1 MTNPAI
7 AAVLGPGERARV
19 EAAMGDRIAVLHQET
34 IPDAI
39 RVVRERPVAAV
50 LLSVSRCQDEQ
61 LPELDRLVQG
71 FPAIPTVALMNGP
84 GHSDVLLRLGARG
97 IREVIDVNAP
107 EGWRRLRALVEG
119 PGTPATARIQGPILN
134 ALNEAPPDAKLFFE
148 ALIRCAP
155 HHVTVRRL
163 ARTLHV
169 SPSTLLSRFQRAGIP
184 SPKSYL
190 AALRLLHAALLL
202 EDGGR
207 SVADVAYRL
216 EYSSPQSFGRH
227 VRAMLGVTAT
237 EFRRRLPFPVALDR
251 FLALMIAP
259 YRAAF
264 RTFHPLLSGGLDSGH

>member
-1 MTNPAI
+1 MANPAI

-19 EAAMGDRIAVLHQET
+19 EAAVGEGVAVLHRDT
-34 IPDAI
+34 IPEAI
-39 RVVRERPVAAV
+39 RAVRERPVAAV
-50 LLSVSRCQDEQ
+50 LLSVSRCQEEQ
-61 LPELDRLVQG
+61 LPELERLVRG
-71 FPAIPTVALMNGP
+71 FPAIPTVAVVAGP
-84 GHSDVLLRLGARG
+84 GHSDALLRLGARG
-97 IREVIDVNAP
+97 VREVVDVTAP
-107 EGWRRLRALVEG
+107 EGWRRLRALVED
-119 PGTPATARIQGPILN
+119 PGTPAAARIQAPILA
-134 ALNEAPPDAKLFFE
+134 ALADAPPDARLFFE
-148 ALIRCAP
+148 VLIRSAP
-155 HHVTVRRL
+155 HHLTVRHL

-169 SPSTLLSRFQRAGIP
+169 PPSTLLSRFQRAGLP

-202 EDGGR
+202 EEQGR
-207 SVADVAYRL
+207 SVADVSYRL

-227 VRAMLGVTAT
+227 VRAMLGVTAS

>member
-1 MTNPAI
+1 MTATV

-19 EAAMGDRIAVLHQET
+19 EAAVGAGVSFVHQDS

-39 RVVRERPVAAV
+39 RLVRERPVAAV
-50 LLSVSRCQDEQ
+50 LLSVTRCRDEA
-61 LPELDRLVQG
+61 LPALDRLVQG
-71 FPAIPTVALMNGP
+71 FPAVPTVAVVPGP
-84 GHSDVLLRLGARG
+84 GHSEALLRLGARG
-97 IREVIDVNAP
+97 IREVVDVSAP
-107 EGWRRLRALVEG
+107 EGWRRLRALLEV
-119 PGTPATARIQGPILN
+119 PGTPAVARLQGPILV
-134 ALNEAPPDAKLFFE
+134 ALGDVPPDTRLFFE
-148 ALIRCAP
+148 ALVRCAP
-155 HHVTVRRL
+155 NHVTVRQV
-163 ARTLHV
+163 ARTLRV
-169 SPSTLLSRFQRAGIP
+169 PASTLLSRFQRAGLP

-190 AALRLLHAALLL
+190 AALRLLHAAILL
-202 EDGGR
+202 EDQGR

-259 YRAAF
+259 YGAAF

>member
-1 MTNPAI
+1 MTTPAI

-19 EAAMGDRIAVLHQET
+19 EAAMGGGISLLHQET

-39 RVVRERPVAAV
+39 RAVRERPVAAV
-50 LLSVSRCQDEQ
+50 LLSVSRCRDEQ

-71 FPAIPTVALMNGP
+71 FPTVPTVAVVNGRGDP
-84 GHSDVLLRLGARG
+84 AALLRLGARG
-97 IREVIDVNAP
+97 IREVVDVSAP
-107 EGWRRLRALVEG
+107 EGWQRLRALVES
-119 PGTPATARIQGPILN
+119 PGTPATARILGPLLT
-134 ALNEAPPDAKLFFE
+134 ALGDAPPDARLFFE
-148 ALIRCAP
+148 ALVRAAP
-155 HHVTVRRL
+155 HHVTVRHL
-163 ARTLHV
+163 ARTLHL
-169 SPSTLLSRFQRAGIP
+169 PASTLVSRFQRAGLP

-202 EDGGR
+202 EAEGR
-207 SVADVAYRL
+207 SVADVAHRL

-251 FLALMIAP
+251 FLGLMIAP

-264 RTFHPLLSGGLDSGH
+264 RTFHPLMTGGLDSGH

>member
-1 MTNPAI
+1 MTPTI

-19 EAAMGDRIAVLHQET
+19 EAAVGAGVAFVHQES
-34 IPDAI
+34 IPEAI
-39 RVVRERPVAAV
+39 RLVRERPVAAV
-50 LLSVSRCQDEQ
+50 LLSVARCRDDA

-71 FPAIPTVALMNGP
+71 FPAVPTVAVVAGP
-84 GHSDVLLRLGARG
+84 GHSEALLRLGARG
-97 IREVIDVNAP
+97 IREVVDVSSP
-107 EGWRRLRALVEG
+107 EGWRRLRALLDA
-119 PGTPATARIQGPILN
+119 PGTPAMARLQGPVLA
-134 ALNEAPPDAKLFFE
+134 ALGEAPPDTRLFFE

-155 HHVTVRRL
+155 NHVTVRQV
-163 ARTLHV
+163 ARTLRV
-169 SPSTLLSRFQRAGIP
+169 PASTLLSRFQRAGLP

-190 AALRLLHAALLL
+190 AAVRLLHAALLL
-202 EDGGR
+202 EDEGR

-259 YRAAF
+259 YGAAF

>member
-19 EAAMGDRIAVLHQET
+19 EAAMGEGVTLLHEAS

-39 RVVRERPVAAV
+39 RAVRERPVAAV
-50 LLSVSRCQDEQ
+50 LLSVTRCRDEQ

-71 FPAIPTVALMNGP
+71 FPAIPTVAVVAGP
-84 GHSDVLLRLGARG
+84 GHAEALLRLGARG
-97 IREVIDVNAP
+97 VRDVVDVSAP
-107 EGWRRLRALVEG
+107 EGWRRLRALIEA
-119 PGTPATARIQGPILN
+119 PGTAAAARIQGPILT
-134 ALNEAPPDAKLFFE
+134 ALADAPPDTRIFFE
-148 ALIRCAP
+148 ALVRCAP
-155 HHVTVRRL
+155 HHVTVMEL
-163 ARTLHV
+163 AQTLHLP
-169 SPSTLLSRFQRAGIP
+169 PSTLVSRFQRAELP

-190 AALRLLHAALLL
+190 AALRLVHAALLL
-202 EDGGR
+202 EERGR
-207 SVADVAYRL
+207 SVADVSYRL

-251 FLALMIAP
+251 FIALMITP

>member
-1 MTNPAI
+1 MAPMV

-19 EAAMGDRIAVLHQET
+19 EAAVGAGVSFVHQDS
-34 IPDAI
+34 IPEAI
-39 RVVRERPVAAV
+39 RLVRERPVAAV
-50 LLSVSRCQDEQ
+50 LLSVARCREESF
-61 LPELDRLVQG
+61 PELDRLVQG
-71 FPAIPTVALMNGP
+71 FPAVPTVAVVAGP
-84 GHSDVLLRLGARG
+84 GNAEALLRLGARG
-97 IREVIDVNAP
+97 IREVVDLGAP
-107 EGWRRLRALVEG
+107 EGWRRLRAMLDA
-119 PGTPATARIQGPILN
+119 PGTPAMARLQGPILA
-134 ALNEAPPDAKLFFE
+134 ALGEVPPDTRLFFE

-155 HHVTVRRL
+155 NHLTVRHL
-163 ARTLHV
+163 ARTLHL
-169 SPSTLLSRFQRAGIP
+169 PASTLLSRFQRAGLP

-202 EDGGR
+202 EEEGR

-259 YRAAF
+259 YGAAF

>member
-19 EAAMGDRIAVLHQET
+19 EAAMGDGIAILLQES

-50 LLSVSRCQDEQ
+50 LLSVTRCQDEQ
-61 LPELDRLVQG
+61 LPEVDRLVQG
-71 FPAIPTVALMNGP
+71 FPAVPTVAVMAGP

-97 IREVIDVNAP
+97 VRQVIDMNAP

-119 PGTPATARIQGPILN
+119 PGTPASARLQGPILT
-134 ALNEAPPDAKLFFE
+134 ALQDAPPDAKLFFE

-155 HHVTVRRL
+155 HHVTVRQL
-163 ARTLHV
+163 SRTLHL
-169 SPSTLLSRFQRAGIP
+169 PASTLLSRFQRAGLP

-202 EDGGR
+202 EDKGR
-207 SVADVAYRL
+207 SVADVAHRL

-227 VRAMLGVTAT
+227 VRAVLGVTAT

>member
-1 MTNPAI
+1 MAPMV

-19 EAAMGDRIAVLHQET
+19 EAAVGSGVSFVHHDS
-34 IPDAI
+34 IPEAI
-39 RVVRERPVAAV
+39 RLVRERPVAAV
-50 LLSVSRCQDEQ
+50 LLSVARCRDDA

-71 FPAIPTVALMNGP
+71 FPAVPTVAVVSGP
-84 GHSDVLLRLGARG
+84 GHSEALLRLGARG
-97 IREVIDVNAP
+97 IREVVDVNAP
-107 EGWRRLRALVEG
+107 DGWRRLRALLDA
-119 PGTPATARIQGPILN
+119 PGTPAVARLQGPIIA
-134 ALNEAPPDAKLFFE
+134 ALGEVPPDTRLFFE

-155 HHVTVRRL
+155 NHVTVRQV
-163 ARTLHV
+163 ARTLRI
-169 SPSTLLSRFQRAGIP
+169 PASTLLSRFQRAGLP

-190 AALRLLHAALLL
+190 AAIRLLHAALLL
-202 EDGGR
+202 QDEGR

-251 FLALMIAP
+251 FIALMIAP
-259 YRAAF
+259 YGAAF

>member
-1 MTNPAI
+1 
-7 AAVLGPGERARV
+7 
-19 EAAMGDRIAVLHQET
+19 MGAGVKVLHQDS

-39 RVVRERPVAAV
+39 RTVREHAVAAV

-61 LPELDRLVQG
+61 LPDLDRLVQG
-71 FPAIPTVALMNGP
+71 FPAIPTVAVVTGP
-84 GHSDVLLRLGARG
+84 GHSEALLRLGARG
-97 IREVIDVNAP
+97 VREVVDISAP
-107 EGWRRLRALVEG
+107 EGWRRLRAFVEA
-119 PGTPATARIQGPILN
+119 PGTPAVARIQGPVVT
-134 ALNEAPPDAKLFFE
+134 ALADAPPDARIFFE

-155 HHVTVRRL
+155 HHVTVRHL
-163 ARTLHV
+163 ARTLHLP
-169 SPSTLLSRFQRAGIP
+169 PSTLVSRFQRAGLP

-202 EDGGR
+202 EEEGR

-227 VRAMLGVTAT
+227 IRAMLGVTAS

-251 FLALMIAP
+251 FIALMIAP

>member
-1 MTNPAI
+1 MVNPAI

-19 EAAMGDRIAVLHQET
+19 EAAVGDGIAVLHQDT

-39 RVVRERPVAAV
+39 RAVRERPVAAV
-50 LLSVSRCQDEQ
+50 LLSVSRCQEES

-71 FPAIPTVALMNGP
+71 FPAIPTVAVVAGP
-84 GHSDVLLRLGARG
+84 GHSDALLRLGARG
-97 IREVIDVNAP
+97 IREVVDVSAP
-107 EGWRRLRALVEG
+107 EGWRRLRALIEG
-119 PGTPATARIQGPILN
+119 PGTPATARIQAPVLA
-134 ALNEAPPDAKLFFE
+134 ALHDAPPDARLFFE
-148 ALIRCAP
+148 AIIRCAP
-155 HHVTVRRL
+155 HHLTVRHL

-169 SPSTLLSRFQRAGIP
+169 PASTLLSRFQRAGLP

-202 EDGGR
+202 EDKGR
-207 SVADVAYRL
+207 SVADVSYRL

-227 VRAMLGVTAT
+227 VRAMLGVTAS

-251 FLALMIAP
+251 FLGLMIAP
-259 YRAAF
+259 YRATF

>member
-1 MTNPAI
+1 MPMI

-19 EAAMGDRIAVLHQET
+19 EAAVGAGVSFVHQES
-34 IPDAI
+34 IPEAI
-39 RVVRERPVAAV
+39 RLVRERPVAAV
-50 LLSVSRCQDEQ
+50 LLSVARCRDEA

-71 FPAIPTVALMNGP
+71 FPAIPTVAVVAGP
-84 GHSDVLLRLGARG
+84 GHSEALLRLGARG
-97 IREVIDVNAP
+97 IREVVDVSAP
-107 EGWRRLRALVEG
+107 EGWRRLRALLDA
-119 PGTPATARIQGPILN
+119 PGTPATARLQGPILA
-134 ALNEAPPDAKLFFE
+134 ALGEAPPDTRLFFE

-155 HHVTVRRL
+155 NHVTVRQV
-163 ARTLHV
+163 ARTLRV
-169 SPSTLLSRFQRAGIP
+169 PASTLLSRFQRAGLP

-190 AALRLLHAALLL
+190 AAVRLLHAALLL
-202 EDGGR
+202 EDEGR

-259 YRAAF
+259 YGAAF

>member
-1 MTNPAI
+1 MMNPAI

-19 EAAMGDRIAVLHQET
+19 EAAMGEGIAVLHRDT
-34 IPDAI
+34 IPEAI
-39 RVVRERPVAAV
+39 RAVRERPVAAV
-50 LLSVSRCQDEQ
+50 LLSVSRCQEEQ

-71 FPAIPTVALMNGP
+71 FPAIPTVALVSGP
-84 GHSDVLLRLGARG
+84 GHADALLRLGARG
-97 IREVIDVNAP
+97 VREVVDVSVP
-107 EGWRRLRALVEG
+107 EGWRRLRALVDG
-119 PGTPATARIQGPILN
+119 PGTPASARIQGPILA
-134 ALNEAPPDAKLFFE
+134 ALAEAPPDARLFFE
-148 ALIRCAP
+148 ALIRSAP
-155 HHVTVRRL
+155 HHLTVRHL

-169 SPSTLLSRFQRAGIP
+169 PCSTLLSRFQRAGLP

-202 EDGGR
+202 EDTGR
-207 SVADVAYRL
+207 SVADVSYRL

-227 VRAMLGVTAT
+227 VRAMLGVTAS

>member
-1 MTNPAI
+1 MTMPTI
-7 AAVLGPGERARV
+7 AAVLAPGERARV
-19 EAAMGDRIAVLHQET
+19 EAAMGEGVALLHQDS

-39 RVVRERPVAAV
+39 RAVRERPVVAV
-50 LLSVSRCQDEQ
+50 LLSVSRCREEQ

-71 FPAIPTVALMNGP
+71 FPAIPTVAVVAGP
-84 GHSDVLLRLGARG
+84 GHSEALLRLGARG
-97 IREVIDVNAP
+97 VRQVVDVTAP
-107 EGWRRLRALVEG
+107 EGWRRLRALIET
-119 PGTPATARIQGPILN
+119 PGSPGGARIQAAILT
-134 ALNEAPPDAKLFFE
+134 ALAEAPPDARLFFE
-148 ALIRCAP
+148 ALIRFAP
-155 HHVTVRRL
+155 HHVTVRDL
-163 ARTLHV
+163 ARTLHLP
-169 SPSTLLSRFQRAGIP
+169 PSTLVSRFQRAGLP

-202 EDGGR
+202 EDEGR
-207 SVADVAYRL
+207 SVADVSYRL

>member
-19 EAAMGDRIAVLHQET
+19 EAAIGEGVALLHQET

-50 LLSVSRCQDEQ
+50 LLSVTRCPEEQ
-61 LPELDRLVQG
+61 LPEVDRLVRG
-71 FPAIPTVALMNGP
+71 FPAVPTVAVLSGP
-84 GHSDVLLRLGARG
+84 GHSELLLRLGARG
-97 IREVIDVNAP
+97 IRQVIDMNAP
-107 EGWRRLRALVEG
+107 EGGRRLRALIEG
-119 PGTPATARIQGPILN
+119 PGTPASARLQGPILG
-134 ALNEAPPDAKLFFE
+134 ALDEAPPDTRLFFE
-148 ALIRCAP
+148 ALIRSAP
-155 HHVTVRRL
+155 HHVTVRQL
-163 ARTLHV
+163 ARTLHL
-169 SPSTLLSRFQRAGIP
+169 PASTLLSRFQRAGLP

-202 EDGGR
+202 EDRGR
-207 SVADVAYRL
+207 SVADVAHRL

-264 RTFHPLLSGGLDSGH
+264 RTFHPLQSGGLDSGH

>member
-1 MTNPAI
+1 MSLPAI

-19 EAAMGDRIAVLHQET
+19 EAAMGAGVELLHQES

-39 RVVRERPVAAV
+39 RTVREHPVAAV
-50 LLSVSRCQDEQ
+50 LLSVSRCRDEQ
-61 LPELDRLVQG
+61 LPDLDRLVQG
-71 FPAIPTVALMNGP
+71 FPAVPTVALVAGP
-84 GHSDVLLRLGARG
+84 GHAEALLRLGARG
-97 IREVIDVNAP
+97 VREVVDVTAP

-119 PGTPATARIQGPILN
+119 PGTPSTARILGPVLA
-134 ALNEAPPDAKLFFE
+134 ALADAPPDARLFFE
-148 ALIRCAP
+148 ALVRCAP
-155 HHVTVRRL
+155 HHITVRQL
-163 ARTLHV
+163 ARTLHL
-169 SPSTLLSRFQRAGIP
+169 PASTLVSRFQRAGLP

-202 EDGGR
+202 QEEGR
-207 SVADVAYRL
+207 SVADVSYRL

-227 VRAMLGVTAT
+227 VRAMLGVTAS

-259 YRAAF
+259 YRASF

>member
-1 MTNPAI
+1 MSMPAI

-19 EAAMGDRIAVLHQET
+19 EAAMGEGVEVLHQES
-34 IPDAI
+34 IPEAI

-50 LLSVSRCQDEQ
+50 LLSVSRCHDHQ
-61 LPELDRLVQG
+61 LPDLDRLVQG
-71 FPAIPTVALMNGP
+71 FPAIHTVAVVAGP
-84 GHSDVLLRLGARG
+84 GHSEALLRLGARG
-97 IREVIDVNAP
+97 VREVVDVSAP
-107 EGWRRLRALVEG
+107 EGWRRLRALVAA
-119 PGTPATARIQGPILN
+119 PGTSSAARLQGPILT
-134 ALNEAPPDAKLFFE
+134 ALAEAPPDARLFFE
-148 ALIRCAP
+148 ALVRCAP
-155 HHVTVRRL
+155 HHVTVRHL
-163 ARTLHV
+163 ARTLHLP
-169 SPSTLLSRFQRAGIP
+169 PSTLVSRFQRAGLP

-202 EDGGR
+202 EEEGR

-251 FLALMIAP
+251 FIALMIAP

>member
-19 EAAMGDRIAVLHQET
+19 EAAMGEGIAVLHRDT
-34 IPDAI
+34 IPEAI
-39 RVVRERPVAAV
+39 RAVRERPVAAV
-50 LLSVSRCQDEQ
+50 LLSVSRCPEEQ
-61 LPELDRLVQG
+61 LLELDRLVQG
-71 FPAIPTVALMNGP
+71 FPAIPTVAVVAGP
-84 GHSDVLLRLGARG
+84 GNSDVLLRLGARG
-97 IREVIDVNAP
+97 VREVVDVSAP
-107 EGWRRLRALVEG
+107 EGWRRLRALVSA
-119 PGTPATARIQGPILN
+119 PGSPASARIQAPILT
-134 ALNEAPPDAKLFFE
+134 ALADAPPDARLFFE

-155 HHVTVRRL
+155 HHLTVRQL

-169 SPSTLLSRFQRAGIP
+169 PSSTLLSRFQRAGLP

-202 EDGGR
+202 EDAGR
-207 SVADVAYRL
+207 SVADVSYRL

-227 VRAMLGVTAT
+227 VRAMLGVTAS